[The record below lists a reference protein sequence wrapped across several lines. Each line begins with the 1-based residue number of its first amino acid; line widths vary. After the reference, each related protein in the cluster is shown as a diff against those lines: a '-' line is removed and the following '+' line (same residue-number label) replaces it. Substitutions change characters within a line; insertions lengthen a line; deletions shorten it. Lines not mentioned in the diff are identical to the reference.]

1 MKFNESQCARSAIQN
16 APIST
21 GKFFSKDK
29 SCTFLNSQCAHPAIS
44 VAPLSTEKANILRYQ
59 FDLHSIED
67 LKYRILEMCR
77 GGENTIIILEYATNE
92 C

>member
-1 MKFNESQCARSAIQN
+1 MKVNESQCARSAISN

-21 GKFFSKDK
+21 EKNLLTIKIVL
-29 SCTFLNSQCAHPAIS
+29 LNSQWAHPAIS

-59 FDLHSIED
+59 FDLHAIED

-77 GGENTIIILEYATNE
+77 GNTIILLEYATNE